1 MNQLRLVNLRI
12 FTAATA
18 RQAAEVRAGRA
29 KAGPAPKPSPSPAP
43 VPAFAFSGAAQ
54 YFSFSAFPTKSAGFP
69 SYLPFVSLPFRAG
82 NFILFIL
89 TMNFHI
95 LQYKSE
101 YFHNVH
107 HLQGVSRQK
116 NAISYPFLLLKLTHG
131 AIFAIIDKIPVEH
144 PAFFGGIP

>member
-29 KAGPAPKPSPSPAP
+29 KAGPAPEPSPSPAP
-43 VPAFAFSGAAQ
+43 VPAFAFSGVAQ
-54 YFSFSAFPTKSAGFP
+54 YFSFPAFPTKSAGFP
-69 SYLPFVSLPFRAG
+69 SYLPFGFLPFRPKS
-82 NFILFIL
+82 FVLSSL
-89 TMNFHI
+89 TINIHI
-95 LQYKSE
+95 FQYKSE
-101 YFHNVH
+101 SFNDSPRP
-107 HLQGVSRQK
+107 QDVSRQK

-131 AIFAIIDKIPVEH
+131 VVFAIIDKIPVEH